1 MVMWFIAIQQFLL
14 TKLLGAP
21 GCCAAGV
28 SVLAYVLYIRDI
40 AIIL

>member
-1 MVMWFIAIQQFLL
+1 MVMWFIAVQQFLL

-28 SVLAYVLYIRDI
+28 SVQACVLYIRYI
-40 AIIL
+40 AITL